1 MSEKPTQCPLCY
13 TKLKV
18 RNNELYCPECGYTYL
33 MTTSSS
39 ASFSDLDSTT
49 SGSADANWA
58 VKPRKKLNASI
69 IILFWAVILVLY
81 FFLAMAETN
90 LPKLFDEVINLTQES
105 SQSADTGRGGLVATI
120 VKGHGTDEDSKQ
132 AVEHLLSY
140 IADSH
145 GIEREQIIREVWYLR
160 VYSDSSDNLV
170 WNYYLLNDFSGTY
183 VSEDTNFQM
192 ADLAQFPELI
202 NLFLPEVSLQKGDL
216 KALTKLQGLEC
227 CNTPAELTNIIDP
240 EQITYLILHDQNNN
254 LRSLAKLNKF
264 TNLRYLNIDSGI
276 LLDLSPLSS
285 CTWLTTLELY
295 VPNYTGDYDFL
306 KNMTS
311 LTGLS
316 IRTDQ
321 LKDLEILRNC
331 PKLQI
336 FAFSRDD
343 DDPSLSLKGLE
354 YLQDLQELRIKYV
367 PVQTD
372 SLDILTKNP
381 NLITLYME
389 YCRLSDVSF
398 LKGFD
403 NLTVLSLQGNRIEQF
418 SDLPA
423 LPNLTSLNLSHNM
436 ISEMPEDTSAWPLLN
451 LIYVKL
457 NNLSAESILS
467 FTKKYPEITVYY
479 SQED

>member
-49 SGSADANWA
+49 SGSADVNLA
-58 VKPRKKLNASI
+58 VKPRKKLNAIS
-69 IILFWAVILVLY
+69 IILFFAVILVLY
-81 FFLAMAETN
+81 FFLAMAETD
-90 LPKLFDEVINLTQES
+90 LPKLLDEVINLTQES
-105 SQSADTGRGGLVATI
+105 SQNTDIGRGGSAATV
-120 VKGHGTDEDSKQ
+120 VKGRGTDEDSKQ

-140 IADSH
+140 IADNH
-145 GIEREQIIREVWYLR
+145 GIERERITREIWYLR
-160 VYSDSSDNLV
+160 VYSDSSGNLV
-170 WNYYLLNDFSGTY
+170 WNYYLLNKLSGTY
-183 VSEDTNFQM
+183 MSEDTNFQM
-192 ADLAQFPELI
+192 ADLEQFPELI

-216 KALTKLQGLEC
+216 KSFTKLQGLEC
-227 CNTPAELTNIIDP
+227 CNTPAELTKIIDP
-240 EQITYLILHDQNNN
+240 EQITYLVLHDSNHN

-264 TNLRYLNIDSGI
+264 SNLRYLNIDSDI

-285 CTWLTTLELY
+285 CKWLTSLELY
-295 VPNYTGDYDFL
+295 VPNYKGDYNFL

-311 LTGLS
+311 LTALS

-321 LKDLEILRNC
+321 LKDLEFLKNC

-354 YLQDLQELRIKYV
+354 YLQDLQELSITFT

-372 SLDILTKNP
+372 SLDILAKNP

-403 NLTVLSLQGNRIEQF
+403 NLTVLSLQGNRIERF

-423 LPNLTSLNLSHNM
+423 LPNLTSLNLTHNM
-436 ISEMPEDTSAWPLLN
+436 ISEIPDDTSAWPSLN
-451 LIYVKL
+451 LIHIKL
-457 NNLSAESILS
+457 NNLSAESIQS
-467 FTKKYPEITVYY
+467 FTTNHPEISVYY
-479 SQED
+479 SQEN